1 MTNYLDKII
10 ETKSEVVAE
19 QKKQISL
26 PTLKSQLSEIPQ
38 SIGFIDAFKK
48 RNEKGLVSVIAEI

>member
-38 SIGFIDAFKK
+38 SKALY
-48 RNEKGLVSVIAEI
+48 E